1 MRIGYARVSTEDQKL
16 ALQIDALKTAGCQK
30 IFQEKI
36 SSTHAQ
42 RPALSQLLEQV
53 RAADTIVVWKLDRL
67 GRSLHELISL
77 VNQFDAQQVNL
88 MSLHE
93 HIDTTHPTG
102 RMIFHI
108 FCVLAEFER
117 ELIRE
122 RTLAGLAAARARKK
136 VLGRP
141 KGLSKRAIQ
150 KAKTAASLYRENTL
164 SVSAICSSLAISAPT
179 LYKYLRHEGIDPK
192 STSISH
198 KSLPIVIDLEEG
210 LTHES
215 LSST

>member
-1 MRIGYARVSTEDQKL
+1 MLIGYARVSTEDQNL
-16 ALQIDALKTAGCQK
+16 GLQVDALKAAGCQK
-30 IFQEKI
+30 IFQEKV
-36 SSTHAQ
+36 SSAQ
-42 RPALSQLLEQV
+42 AKRPALSQLLEQV
-53 RAADTIVVWKLDRL
+53 RTSDTVVVWKLDRL
-67 GRSLHELISL
+67 GRSLHELIGLINQLDRQKVNFRSL
-77 VNQFDAQQVNL
+77 Q
-88 MSLHE
+88 E

-141 KGLSKRAIQ
+141 KGLSKIAIQ
-150 KAKTAASLYRENTL
+150 KAKTAASLYRENSL
-164 SVSAICSSLAISAPT
+164 SVAAICSSLAISAPT

-192 STSISH
+192 STTTRVS
-198 KSLPIVIDLEEG
+198 KSLPMVIDVNEG
-210 LTHES
+210 Q
-215 LSST
+215 